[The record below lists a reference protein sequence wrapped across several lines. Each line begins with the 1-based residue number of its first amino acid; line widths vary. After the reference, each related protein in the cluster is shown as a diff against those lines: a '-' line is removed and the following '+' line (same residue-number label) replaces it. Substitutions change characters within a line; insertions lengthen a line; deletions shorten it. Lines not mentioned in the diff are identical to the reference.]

1 MYRTHH
7 KYEGKTPAYSLVAK
21 NESVKAERTA
31 DTPQKLRVRQ
41 REGDRAQHTW
51 HAAPAGCCR
60 KEGRAS
66 WESGGV
72 NVRYYF
78 GSPLLVNIAGLFH
91 LIYELSMQ

>member
-1 MYRTHH
+1 MHH

-66 WESGGV
+66 WESGGLETPQ
-72 NVRYYF
+72 
-78 GSPLLVNIAGLFH
+78 GGQGLEATH
-91 LIYELSMQ
+91 VLQTKLKQLCS